1 MIKMA
6 NKNPVI
12 TKEFEENKIKAFGD
26 VKGKLG
32 SKVFGVRL
40 PIDTEKKLLSMPQK
54 DRVIFIR
61 ETIVKGVK
69 KMS

>member
-1 MIKMA
+1 MA